1 MTLLK
6 KFLNKRAE
14 GLAEN
19 RKANQGDGIEEENKD
34 LTDDEFWGILKQ
46 FKQES
51 RLGKKDSTEIL
62 QEILEQYSVLKIN
75 QFAERYANLNK

>member
-1 MTLLK
+1 MGEIK
-6 KFLNKRAE
+6 KFLDRRAE
-14 GLAEN
+14 GLSKE
-19 RKANQGDGIEEENKD
+19 RGDNQEEDLKEKVN

-51 RLGKKDSTEIL
+51 RSGKKDSSEIL

-75 QFAERYANLNK
+75 QFAEQYSNLNK